1 MVTSDAIPFPSVTWN
16 PISTLNSSPH
26 PKPFQL
32 TPFVK
37 LNVFHGYNFC
47 YSFLGLVPSPSP
59 PVTASVLSFQ
69 FFVSSTPY
77 HVLAYV
83 LLFHS
88 LFHLPILRFQLLFL
102 LLTVAFLS
110 SFLSSH
116 LYKYWCQLGGSV
128 EVFLYPNSF
137 YALFFCLMVF
147 FPLSAFVS
155 AYFMMWCGWLLHY
168 VYFLNHFCWG
178 VEFVTAGLFNWSTA
192 SFGDF
197 LGWENL
203 EKVWQSCS

>member
-1 MVTSDAIPFPSVTWN
+1 MLFLFRFSSFPFPT
-16 PISTLNSSPH
+16 
-26 PKPFQL
+26 
-32 TPFVK
+32 
-37 LNVFHGYNFC
+37 C
-47 YSFLGLVPSPSP
+47 YSFCSIVSI
-59 PVTASVLSFQ
+59 
-69 FFVSSTPY
+69 FVSSTPY

-88 LFHLPILRFQLLFL
+88 WFHLPILRFQLLFL

-137 YALFFCLMVF
+137 YALFFCLMVL

-155 AYFMMWCGWLLHY
+155 AYFMLWCGWLLHY
-168 VYFLNHFCWG
+168 IYFLNHFCWV
-178 VEFVTAGLFNWSTA
+178 VEFVTMSL
-192 SFGDF
+192 SFSLPLSEWF
-197 LGWENL
+197 PLL
-203 EKVWQSCS
+203 